1 MFNKLETLED
11 LLEVKLQGL
20 YSAENQLIKAL
31 PKLAAKATDPRL
43 RMSIEKHLEETELQL
58 ERLKQVAISLDMNLN
73 GPTCKA
79 MHGLIEESEQF
90 MSMRATDEVMDAA
103 IISVAQGVEHY
114 EIAQY
119 GTAVHFAKR
128 LGFDSEAQLLSAS
141 LAEEKNADELL
152 NQLAINSVDEKAIS

>member
-1 MFNKLETLED
+1 
-11 LLEVKLQGL
+11 
-20 YSAENQLIKAL
+20 
-31 PKLAAKATDPRL
+31 
-43 RMSIEKHLEETELQL
+43 
-58 ERLKQVAISLDMNLN
+58 
-73 GPTCKA
+73 
-79 MHGLIEESEQF
+79 
-90 MSMRATDEVMDAA
+90 MDAA